1 MPETNNALN
10 AFLERY
16 NELKDNLSESRPSD
30 KEILMLFGT
39 SGAGKSTFLS
49 RVLSDKNDADFNE
62 LVISR
67 DTDSNEN
74 VDLEGVRIGAA
85 KKTSTIV
92 PKRYTLP
99 HDRVIYDVPGFG
111 DNDETTEQVI
121 QLMYRC
127 LLSKVTATKYI
138 IVIAAPSIYTHERKS
153 SLETEY
159 TNKLRSI
166 FGEANFKK
174 SITNNAFFVI
184 TQADMINEAETEKK
198 SIKEHIGDL
207 QDIANEQGKS
217 QFALFL
223 TAVKK
228 NHFVVD
234 YQNWDPDKFWKKYSA
249 KTEITPVEAR
259 YNADNSTLMNQ
270 AEKILKR
277 DEREMMQKINACH
290 ETSLQLKKENNDLNR
305 KYDANAKK
313 VEESERTMQKCHDE
327 LKDIDKFSKDS
338 EVSIRGWLEDI
349 SRCEMSIKNAEEHT
363 ETIKA
368 TINKAEYV
376 EQFSLRSVEEGGLTR
391 REKVVTSIS
400 QLNSLER
407 NIIVTTSPI
416 NIEFDSV
423 EMSRTFTLDNGQ
435 VLYNDG
441 NAQTQS
447 KFFKCDTGTAS
458 GSFEQLS
465 IKNNQKFYV
474 TVVTQKKISK
484 TMSNKLLSKV
494 GGKTEEQRHKI
505 EERKQQL
512 KELKE
517 ALDNNK
523 RRKAELEDT
532 LENSLKVS
540 ENSKKDMQQ
549 LLENEKILISKFK
562 ESTKSCQKVNDEAVA
577 HPFHKV
583 CLNVSAILNEYNVDN
598 KLSSQAEE
606 FKSRIDVERVKIHPH
621 ESHRPIAVS
630 KIDRRVSV
638 DQFIKKR
645 NNSLGL

>member
-1 MPETNNALN
+1 M
-10 AFLERY
+10 
-16 NELKDNLSESRPSD
+16 
-30 KEILMLFGT
+30 
-39 SGAGKSTFLS
+39 
-49 RVLSDKNDADFNE
+49 
-62 LVISR
+62 
-67 DTDSNEN
+67 
-74 VDLEGVRIGAA
+74 
-85 KKTSTIV
+85 
-92 PKRYTLP
+92 
-99 HDRVIYDVPGFG
+99 
-111 DNDETTEQVI
+111 
-121 QLMYRC
+121 
-127 LLSKVTATKYI
+127 
-138 IVIAAPSIYTHERKS
+138 
-153 SLETEY
+153 
-159 TNKLRSI
+159 
-166 FGEANFKK
+166 
-174 SITNNAFFVI
+174 
-184 TQADMINEAETEKK
+184 
-198 SIKEHIGDL
+198 
-207 QDIANEQGKS
+207 
-217 QFALFL
+217 
-223 TAVKK
+223 
-228 NHFVVD
+228 
-234 YQNWDPDKFWKKYSA
+234 KYSA
-249 KTEITPVEAR
+249 KTDITPVEAR
-259 YNADNSTLMNQ
+259 YNADNSTLMYQ
-270 AEKILKR
+270 AQTILKR
-277 DEREMMQKINACH
+277 DEKEMMEKINACH
-290 ETSLQLKKENNDLNR
+290 ETSLQLKRENNDLNK
-305 KYDANAKK
+305 KYDANAQKL
-313 VEESERTMQKCHDE
+313 EDSEGIMQKCHHE
-327 LKDIDKFSKDS
+327 LKDIEKFSKDS

-376 EQFSLRSVEEGGLTR
+376 EQFSLRSVEEGGLTK

-407 NIIVTTSPI
+407 NIIVTTSPV

-441 NAQTQS
+441 NSQTQS

-505 EERKQQL
+505 EERNQQL
-512 KELKE
+512 KELKA

-523 RRKAELEDT
+523 RRKAEFEDM

-540 ENSKKDMQQ
+540 ENAKKDMQQ

-562 ESTKSCQKVNDEAVA
+562 ESTKSCLKVNDEAVA

-606 FKSRIDVERVKIHPH
+606 FKSRIDLERVKIHPH
-621 ESHRPIAVS
+621 ESHRPITVS